1 MRGGGGARSSGPW
14 DKGGAV
20 SKKIFFQPF
29 RPQFGLKIR
38 GYQGPSLDPSL
49 VCELWWVDL
58 RTKQSRWSVEEDCSK
73 NNLPSIARNVK
84 SHCLVFM
91 FKMSVSHFQVYR
103 ICNIN
108 SKALI
113 LCGVSS
119 CCENY
124 CWFTFVFGTWVLFL
138 VFFNLLYYIWWL
150 HPTATSKNYQFV
162 AHQHISFWLVSEKH
176 RLTGNRIIINKSA
189 NSLTVHENQW

>member
-14 DKGGAV
+14 DGGGGGGLQ
-20 SKKIFFQPF
+20 KNFFQPF
-29 RPQFGLKIR
+29 RLQFGLKIR

-58 RTKQSRWSVEEDCSK
+58 RTKHSRRSVEEDCSK

-91 FKMSVSHFQVYR
+91 FKMSVSHFKVYR

-124 CWFTFVFGTWVLFL
+124 CWFTFVFGTWVLFR
-138 VFFNLLYYIWWL
+138 VFFNLLYYIYFGDCIQLQHQKTTNLL
-150 HPTATSKNYQFV
+150 HINIF
-162 AHQHISFWLVSEKH
+162 HFGLLVKS
-176 RLTGNRIIINKSA
+176 TGANREQN
-189 NSLTVHENQW
+189 NN